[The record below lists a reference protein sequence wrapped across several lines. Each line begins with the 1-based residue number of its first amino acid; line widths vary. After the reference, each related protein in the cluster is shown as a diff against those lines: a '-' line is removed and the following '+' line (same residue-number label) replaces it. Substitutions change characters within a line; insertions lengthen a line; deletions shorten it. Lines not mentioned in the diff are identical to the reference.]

1 MRLWGSSISSPP
13 RMKTNISSLMALF
26 CTMLKHKM
34 DFFFCFRFTKVFA
47 TPSFSIGSFL
57 WQTRIVWLTVTS
69 PTQKST
75 NNKRRKLP
83 ITTTLFI
90 GHLTHPITTSIIL
103 FQNHPIWRLKPP
115 ITKFIIRRLK
125 PLITTYILRRLK
137 PLIMTSSLFRRFFR
151 LREPS
156 F

>member
-13 RMKTNISSLMALF
+13 RTNISSLMALL

-34 DFFFCFRFTKVFA
+34 DFFCFRFTKVFA

-69 PTQKST
+69 ATQKST

-83 ITTTLFI
+83 ITTTLFT
-90 GHLTHPITTSIIL
+90 GHQTHPITMSIIL
-103 FQNHPIWRLKPP
+103 IQNHSIWRLKPP

-125 PLITTYILRRLK
+125 PLITT
-137 PLIMTSSLFRRFFR
+137 SSLFRRFFR
-151 LREPS
+151 LRERS